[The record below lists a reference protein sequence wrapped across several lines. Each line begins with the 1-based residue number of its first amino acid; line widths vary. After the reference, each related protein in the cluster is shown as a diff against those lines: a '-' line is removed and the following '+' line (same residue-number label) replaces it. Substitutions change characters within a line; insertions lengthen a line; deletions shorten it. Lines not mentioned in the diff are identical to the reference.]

1 MSNFRTGAKGVNFT
15 LRQTILDRIADM
27 RLKYLLR
34 TVICAVLPALLL
46 SGCDM
51 VLLNPMG
58 DIAAQQRDVLILC
71 TLWMLVI
78 IVPVIFLTLYFAWRY
93 RESNPD
99 TSVPY
104 EPNWHHSTVLELV
117 IWAAPLIIII
127 ALGALTWVSTHQLD
141 PFRPLNRLAPG
152 QAVPLDNTPLEVQ
165 VVALDWKW
173 LFIYPELNIA
183 TVNELAAPVDR
194 PIHFKITSSTVMN
207 TLYVP
212 TLAGMIYAMPGM
224 ETQLHAVINKP
235 GEYEGF
241 SANYSGEGFS
251 GMRFKFRG
259 MTNEQFVQWA
269 RDSRKSGEVLSRE
282 EYLKLVQPS
291 QRDAVRY
298 FAAVNDELYDAVLN
312 RCVED
317 NRMCIR
323 DMVAFDAR
331 GGMGDPGTYNIA
343 SNASLLESLGLP
355 AQSRRTYV
363 GAVCLPGAE
372 KSGSS
377 SVPNISTP
385 TFSAL

>member
-1 MSNFRTGAKGVNFT
+1 MSNFRAGADGVNST
-15 LRQTILDRIADM
+15 HRQTILDRIADM
-27 RLKYLLR
+27 RLKNLLR
-34 TVICAVLPALLL
+34 TMICIALPAMLL

-51 VLLNPMG
+51 VLMNPMG

-71 TLWMLVI
+71 TLWMLI
-78 IVPVIFLTLYFAWRY
+78 IIIPVIVLTVYFAWRY
-93 RESNPD
+93 RETNPD
-99 TSVPY
+99 DSVPY
-104 EPNWHHSTVLELV
+104 EPDWHHSTVLELV

-141 PFRPLNRLAPG
+141 PFRPISRLAPG
-152 QAVPLDNTPLEVQ
+152 QAVPLDNTPLDIE

-194 PIHFKITSSTVMN
+194 PIHFKITSSSVMN

-241 SANYSGEGFS
+241 SANYSGAGFS
-251 GMRFKFRG
+251 GMRFKFHG
-259 MTNEQFVQWA
+259 MSKEQFAQWA
-269 RDSRKSGEVLSRE
+269 RDSRKSGAVLSRD

-291 QRDAVRY
+291 EREPVRHY
-298 FAAVNDELYDAVLN
+298 AAVNDELYDAILN

-323 DMVAFDAR
+323 DMVAIDMR

-343 SNASLLESLGLP
+343 TNASLLERLGLP
-355 AQSRRTYV
+355 AQSRRMYV
-363 GAVCLPGAE
+363 GAVCMPN
-372 KSGSS
+372 SS
-377 SVPNISTP
+377 KPESASNQLSTID
-385 TFSAL
+385 AL